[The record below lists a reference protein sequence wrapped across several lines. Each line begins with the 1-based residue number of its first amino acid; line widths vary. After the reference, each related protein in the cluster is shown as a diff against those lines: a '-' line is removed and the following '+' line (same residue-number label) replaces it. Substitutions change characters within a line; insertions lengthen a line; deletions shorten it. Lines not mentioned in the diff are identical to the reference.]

1 MSTFIINRSRNAKEN
16 LNKVALKGKVKKT
29 SFGCEVFFCIPGIHV
44 LCSKLL
50 KFA

>member
-29 SFGCEVFFCIPGIHV
+29 SFGCEVFFVFLEYMFCIPK
-44 LCSKLL
+44 C
-50 KFA
+50 

>member
-29 SFGCEVFFCIPGIHV
+29 SFGCEVFFFVFLEYMFCV
-44 LCSKLL
+44 LNC
-50 KFA
+50 